1 MRAELSK
8 MDTEGSIFFF
18 PVSSHSSERQ
28 PFLIIVNK
36 KLSL

>member
-1 MRAELSK
+1 MKAEPSK
-8 MDTEGSIFFF
+8 MDTEGSICF